1 MWKSIKFRHKKMA
14 RAEFSV
20 GPRQRLNPDENLTPS
35 RGLRLAIRD
44 AIDAGSKFANAPGS
58 IMAEKSKARAS
69 KARPADRALTTGSGA
84 PEVRVRTLEDAI
96 GAQVHDFR
104 KAAGLTVSELASAAG
119 VSTAMVSKIENGQIS
134 ASLST
139 LNQLA
144 SALNMPLT
152 MLLATYEGRRGCSY
166 VKKGQGLDIQRR
178 GTKVGHLYQQLGQSF
193 NGTIAI
199 EPYLITLSRGAE
211 PYTQFRHE
219 GLELIYML
227 TGEVSYLHGDRSY
240 HLEPG
245 DCLLFDSAE
254 FHGPET
260 LITLP
265 MTYLS
270 IIVYPRK

>member
-1 MWKSIKFRHKKMA
+1 MA
-14 RAEFSV
+14 TKTKTLARTLGR
-20 GPRQRLNPDENLTPS
+20 GPT
-35 RGLRLAIRD
+35 GLA
-44 AIDAGSKFANAPGS
+44 
-58 IMAEKSKARAS
+58 
-69 KARPADRALTTGSGA
+69 TGSGA
-84 PEVRVRTLEDAI
+84 PEVRARTLEDAI

-104 KAAGLTVSELASAAG
+104 KAAGLTVSELAAAAG

-144 SALNMPLT
+144 GALNLPLT

-178 GTKVGHLYQQLGQSF
+178 GTKVGHQYQQLGQSF
-193 NGTIAI
+193 GGPIAF
-199 EPYLITLSRGAE
+199 EPYLITLSKGAE

-227 TGEVSYLHGDRSY
+227 SGEVTYLHGDRSY

-245 DCLLFDSAE
+245 DCILFDSAE

-260 LITLP
+260 LIKLP

>member
-1 MWKSIKFRHKKMA
+1 MAIKAKAPQAAPGRS
-14 RAEFSV
+14 SV
-20 GPRQRLNPDENLTPS
+20 G
-35 RGLRLAIRD
+35 LA
-44 AIDAGSKFANAPGS
+44 
-58 IMAEKSKARAS
+58 
-69 KARPADRALTTGSGA
+69 TGSGA
-84 PEVRVRTLEDAI
+84 PEVRARTLEDAI

-104 KAAGLTVSELASAAG
+104 KAAGLTVSELATAAG

-144 SALNMPLT
+144 GALNLPLT
-152 MLLATYEGRRGCSY
+152 MLLATYEGRRACSY

-178 GTKVGHLYQQLGQSF
+178 GTKVGHQYQQLGQSF
-193 NGTIAI
+193 GGPIAF
-199 EPYLITLSRGAE
+199 EPYLITLSKGAE

-227 TGEVSYLHGDRSY
+227 IGEVTYLHGDRSY

-245 DCLLFDSAE
+245 DCILFDSAE

-260 LITLP
+260 LIKLP

>member
-1 MWKSIKFRHKKMA
+1 MA
-14 RAEFSV
+14 RKVKPHSASSSA
-20 GPRQRLNPDENLTPS
+20 S
-35 RGLRLAIRD
+35 RG
-44 AIDAGSKFANAPGS
+44 
-58 IMAEKSKARAS
+58 
-69 KARPADRALTTGSGA
+69 ALTTGSGA
-84 PEVRVRTLEDAI
+84 PEVRARTLEDAI

-104 KAAGLTVSELASAAG
+104 KAAGLTVSELATAAG

-144 SALNMPLT
+144 SALNLPLT

-178 GTKVGHLYQQLGQSF
+178 GTKVGHQYQQLGQSF
-193 NGTIAI
+193 GGPISF
-199 EPYLITLSRGAE
+199 EPYLITLSKGAE

-245 DCLLFDSAE
+245 DCILFDSAE

-260 LITLP
+260 LIKLP

-270 IIVYPRK
+270 IIVYQRK

>member
-1 MWKSIKFRHKKMA
+1 MANKAKKTRRREAM
-14 RAEFSV
+14 
-20 GPRQRLNPDENLTPS
+20 
-35 RGLRLAIRD
+35 
-44 AIDAGSKFANAPGS
+44 PG
-58 IMAEKSKARAS
+58 AT
-69 KARPADRALTTGSGA
+69 LTTGSGA
-84 PEVRVRTLEDAI
+84 PEVRARTLEDAI

-104 KAAGLTVSELASAAG
+104 KAAGLTVSELATAAG

-144 SALNMPLT
+144 SALNLPLT

-178 GTKVGHLYQQLGQSF
+178 GTKVGHQYQQLGQSF
-193 NGTIAI
+193 GGPISF
-199 EPYLITLSRGAE
+199 EPYLITLSKGAE

-245 DCLLFDSAE
+245 DCILFDSAE

-260 LITLP
+260 LIKLP

-270 IIVYPRK
+270 IIVYQRK

>member
-1 MWKSIKFRHKKMA
+1 MQQLRSWQQPGTQAYNKTCQKRTGREKTDVAKKDKPSQS
-14 RAEFSV
+14 RV
-20 GPRQRLNPDENLTPS
+20 GRSGT
-35 RGLRLAIRD
+35 GLA
-44 AIDAGSKFANAPGS
+44 
-58 IMAEKSKARAS
+58 
-69 KARPADRALTTGSGA
+69 TGSGA
-84 PEVRVRTLEDAI
+84 PEVRARTLEDAI

-104 KAAGLTVSELASAAG
+104 KAAGLTVSELAASAG

-152 MLLATYEGRRGCSY
+152 MLLATYEGRRGCTY

-178 GTKVGHLYQQLGQSF
+178 GTKVGHQYQQLGQSF
-193 NGTIAI
+193 GGNIAF
-199 EPYLITLSRGAE
+199 EPYLITISKGAE

-227 TGEVSYLHGDRSY
+227 TGEVNYLHGDRSY

-245 DCLLFDSAE
+245 DCILFDSAD

-260 LITLP
+260 LIKLP

-270 IIVYPRK
+270 IIVYQRK

>member
-1 MWKSIKFRHKKMA
+1 MA
-14 RAEFSV
+14 SKVKAPPARTSGA
-20 GPRQRLNPDENLTPS
+20 Q
-35 RGLRLAIRD
+35 RGLA
-44 AIDAGSKFANAPGS
+44 
-58 IMAEKSKARAS
+58 
-69 KARPADRALTTGSGA
+69 TGSGA

-104 KAAGLTVSELASAAG
+104 KAAGLTVSELAAAAG

-144 SALNMPLT
+144 SALNLPLT

-178 GTKVGHLYQQLGQSF
+178 GTKVGHQYQQLGQSF
-193 NGTIAI
+193 GGPIAF
-199 EPYLITLSRGAE
+199 EPYLITISKGAE

-227 TGEVSYLHGDRSY
+227 SGEVSYLHGDRSY
-240 HLEPG
+240 HMEPG
-245 DCLLFDSAE
+245 DCILFDSAE
-254 FHGPET
+254 FHGPEK
-260 LITLP
+260 LIKLP